1 MLLLNVG
8 KKKVKVAVY
17 GHVSKKLWQYYR
29 FSYITYEAPK
39 NGTRNKEILGI
50 GIFKKLAS

>member
-39 NGTRNKEILGI
+39 NSTRNKEILGI